1 LESDPDSRRTFAGE
15 HGLGALA
22 VALVGGRL
30 GPGRAG
36 GVAQVV
42 AQLGAHGALDEGLL
56 ERHRS
61 RVDGLPGHRP
71 GDELVN
77 LFVGDA
83 LVCARLAH
91 RYPL

>member
-56 ERHRS
+56 NAIEA
-61 RVDGLPGHRP
+61 
-71 GDELVN
+71 
-77 LFVGDA
+77 A
-83 LVCARLAH
+83 LTASPVIGPVTNWSICSLGM
-91 RYPL
+91 P